1 MSALRWAI
9 APLLALSAATASAG
23 VTGVMHD
30 CNRQSPGC
38 QQRLE
43 IRTAPVPDAP
53 GDVSLFVGIMGLVD
67 GQPHPGM
74 SGWFDGRRWRAE
86 GQPLAAWTGRMRAG
100 RSQIPIPG
108 GVCAMVREA
117 GGPPGEYGV
126 FVGWGAADRGR
137 SGPDPDEL
145 RRMIRTA
152 PPEQAQRLRELL
164 NNYQEATAR
173 LADYDAGAMIAFSD
187 MRRRGTFSQVRA
199 FNCEGDTR

>member
-1 MSALRWAI
+1 MSPVRWMLT
-9 APLLALSAATASAG
+9 PLLLLASASAAAG
-23 VTGVMHD
+23 VTGVMHE
-30 CNRQSPGC
+30 CSRPSSSC
-38 QQRLE
+38 QQWLE
-43 IRTAPVPDAP
+43 IRTAPVAEAP
-53 GDVSLFVGIMGLVD
+53 GDVSLFVGILGLVD

-74 SGWFDGRRWRAE
+74 SGWFDGRRWRTE
-86 GQPLAAWTGRMRAG
+86 GQPIAAWTGRMRAG
-100 RSQIPIPG
+100 RSQVPLPG

-164 NNYQEATAR
+164 NDYQDATAR

-187 MRRRGTFSQVRA
+187 MRRRGTFNQVSA
-199 FNCEGDTR
+199 FNCEGGSR